1 MSVAQR
7 VPVKQRVDPFV
18 LADLVSTK
26 KSTELDVS
34 DLQLMHHYTTVLSYD
49 LANQQTGEALALWQV
64 WAVKLG
70 FKHDFLLRGLLAI
83 SAFHQGYLRPDLK
96 NEFDVKASIHQDYA
110 IRSFQETLADVNE
123 YNCHALFAFSCV
135 IIVLSFA
142 SSSRDK
148 ASDFQADVLHWFYL
162 LRGCNGVLDLHR
174 ETLRESFLKPLLDEL
189 HYAENHAA
197 HDVPDVNRILQL
209 FSLCSITDEIEGDER
224 KRFQAYQ
231 HAIHALASTFTQ
243 VSILRKRGE
252 GTVLASFV
260 WPVNLPPE
268 FLELLSQKDPV
279 AMVIL
284 AHYCVLIYWGEQQD
298 TWFLVGW
305 ARYMLETIKELTPIE
320 WHKHVQWPSEIIMAT
335 ATV

>member
-174 ETLRESFLKPLLDEL
+174 ETSTLR
-189 HYAENHAA
+189 
-197 HDVPDVNRILQL
+197 
-209 FSLCSITDEIEGDER
+209 
-224 KRFQAYQ
+224 
-231 HAIHALASTFTQ
+231 
-243 VSILRKRGE
+243 
-252 GTVLASFV
+252 
-260 WPVNLPPE
+260 
-268 FLELLSQKDPV
+268 
-279 AMVIL
+279 
-284 AHYCVLIYWGEQQD
+284 
-298 TWFLVGW
+298 
-305 ARYMLETIKELTPIE
+305 
-320 WHKHVQWPSEIIMAT
+320 
-335 ATV
+335 